1 MAIEG
6 QTTAN
11 RQDAQNSTAPK
22 APEGDGNILP
32 EILLLQIE
40 PRSHYLTPLIATL
53 NASKIST
60 EPTEP
65 SINIPHDINN
75 SDETLNYYKFA
86 KSKIVR
92 HTMFTTYSPKRQRG
106 GGAGGYP

>member
-1 MAIEG
+1 MATER
-6 QTTAN
+6 QTAAD
-11 RQDAQNSTAPK
+11 RQNAQNSTAPK

-40 PRSHYLTPLIATL
+40 PRSHDLTPFIAIL
-53 NASKIST
+53 NAAKIST

-65 SINIPHDINN
+65 SINIPHYINN
-75 SDETLNYYKFA
+75 SDTTLNYYKFA

-92 HTMFTTYSPKRQRG
+92 HTILTAQASARG
-106 GGAGGYP
+106 PRP